1 MDIRRLPP
9 KSGCMRYVVA
19 WPHYICI
26 CVLLV
31 CASLAVHA
39 RDTTKEVLPPHLSLS
54 QFPVELGGWHGRDIA
69 LDPNVVSTLGAGQF
83 LLRDYRADGTV
94 PTNLYIYYPSLARDN
109 NIHSPRNCLPGAG
122 WAPIQS
128 GRMRI
133 QRANGTSIE
142 VNRFIVGKGRDRVL
156 VLYWYQGRGR
166 VIPSEFWAKYFLFR
180 DSVLKNRT
188 DSALV
193 RIVQPITNMGGE
205 AEAERQA
212 VAFVQQVLPVLD
224 SYIPI

>member
-1 MDIRRLPP
+1 
-9 KSGCMRYVVA
+9 MRCVVA
-19 WPHYICI
+19 WPHYLSVCL
-26 CVLLV
+26 LLV
-31 CASLAVHA
+31 CTSLAIHA
-39 RDTTKEVLPPHLSLS
+39 RDTTKEGLPPHLSLS

-69 LDPNVVSTLGAGQF
+69 LDPDVISTLGAGQF
-83 LLRDYRADGTV
+83 LLRDYGADGTL

-122 WAPIQS
+122 WTPIRS
-128 GRMRI
+128 GRMQI
-133 QRANGTSIE
+133 QRANGSIVE
-142 VNRFIVGKGRDRVL
+142 VNRFIVGKGPNRVL

-166 VIPSEFWAKYFLFR
+166 VIPSEFWAKCYLFR
-180 DSVLKNRT
+180 DSVLKNRS

-193 RIVQPITNMGGE
+193 RIVQPFTDAAGE

-212 VAFVQQVLPVLD
+212 VAFVKQVLPVLD